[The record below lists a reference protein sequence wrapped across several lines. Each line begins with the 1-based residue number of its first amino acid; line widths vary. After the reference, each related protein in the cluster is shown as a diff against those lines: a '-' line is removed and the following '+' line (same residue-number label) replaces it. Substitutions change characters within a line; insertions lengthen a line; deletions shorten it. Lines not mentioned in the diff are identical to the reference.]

1 VFDENEWE
9 TRFIKNNIKKYINKQ
24 PLEINHNKKMDF
36 FYMKD
41 LVTLVKFYILNE
53 NLPKEIDCNY
63 SYSLNMFNIV
73 DIINSLDSYRV
84 DIMFKNILFID
95 DYIGKYN
102 DLGLPYIG
110 LEQGIINTYNKLKN
124 EY

>member
-1 VFDENEWE
+1 
-9 TRFIKNNIKKYINKQ
+9 
-24 PLEINHNKKMDF
+24 
-36 FYMKD
+36 
-41 LVTLVKFYILNE
+41 
-53 NLPKEIDCNY
+53 
-63 SYSLNMFNIV
+63 MFNIV